1 MIYVLEFYLP
11 QLSFMLQGKK
21 GEGHRERCKAFI
33 VKCPVQ
39 IIYRNACIYRE
50 FHKGIGTSFS

>member
-33 VKCPVQ
+33 VKCPV
-39 IIYRNACIYRE
+39 
-50 FHKGIGTSFS
+50 